1 MRQPPPWEASGWS
14 EAVLAWVD
22 GELDR
27 LGLRRTG
34 PMEPRPRPWSIVL
47 TVPTSTG
54 ACYFKT
60 TAPDMANDAAL
71 TVLLAGEAPNL
82 VLAPLAVDLER
93 RWMLLPDGG
102 PRLRDALAEDPDL
115 GHWERILPVYA
126 ELQRRVEGRETELLA
141 AGALDRRPETMPR
154 LFDQLLDAGEWLM
167 LGEPDG
173 LTDDQL
179 AQLHALRPRYADAC
193 AELEAAAIGSSIQH
207 DDLHDGNVL
216 AGARG
221 YRVIDWGD
229 SGVAHPFATLLVT
242 LRSVGHA
249 FELGDWTPFGLAA
262 PELERLRDAYLEP
275 WSDRLSRAELIR
287 LVRIAG
293 WTGMLARAL
302 VWTLG
307 MRHATD
313 TELTEWH
320 SAVPAW
326 LTELLNNAP
335 A

>member
-1 MRQPPPWEASGWS
+1 MDA
-14 EAVLAWVD
+14 
-22 GELDR
+22 
-27 LGLRRTG
+27 
-34 PMEPRPRPWSIVL
+34 RPRPWSIVL
-47 TVPTSTG
+47 TVPTSEG
-54 ACYFKT
+54 SYYFKT
-60 TAPDMANDAAL
+60 TAPEMANDAAL
-71 TVLLAGEAPNL
+71 TELLAREAPDL
-82 VLAPLAVDLER
+82 VLAPLAVDLDR

-102 PRLRDALAEDPDL
+102 PRLRDVLTGTADL
-115 GHWERILPVYA
+115 GQWERILPAYA
-126 ELQRRVEGRETELLA
+126 QLQRRLEVRESQLLA
-141 AGALDRRPETMPR
+141 AGALDRRPQRMPE
-154 LFDQLLDAGEWLM
+154 LFDQVLGDGEWLM

-179 AQLHALRPRYADAC
+179 ARLRALIPRYAEAC
-193 AELEAAAIGSSIQH
+193 GELEAADIGSSIQH

-216 AGARG
+216 AGDGG

-229 SGVAHPFATLLVT
+229 SGVAHPFSTLLVT
-242 LRSVGHA
+242 LRSVGNA
-249 FELGDWTPFGLAA
+249 FELGDWTPFLPAA

-275 WSDRLSRAELIR
+275 WSDRLPRAELVR
-287 LVRIAG
+287 LVRVAG
-293 WTGMLARAL
+293 WTGMVARAL
-302 VWTLG
+302 IWTLG

>member
-1 MRQPPPWEASGWS
+1 
-14 EAVLAWVD
+14 
-22 GELDR
+22 
-27 LGLRRTG
+27 
-34 PMEPRPRPWSIVL
+34 MEPRPRPWSIVL
-47 TVPTSTG
+47 TVPTSAR

-71 TVLLAGEAPNL
+71 TDLLAREAPDL
-82 VLAPLAVDLER
+82 VLGPLALDLER

-102 PRLRDALAEDPDL
+102 SRLRDVLAEAADL
-115 GHWERILPVYA
+115 GHWERILPSYA
-126 ELQRRVEGRETELLA
+126 QLQRRVEGRESELLA
-141 AGALDRRPETMPR
+141 AGALDRRPSRMPG
-154 LFDQLLDAGEWLM
+154 LFDQLLEAGEWLM
-167 LGEPDG
+167 LDEPDG
-173 LTDDQL
+173 LTDEQL
-179 AQLHALRPRYADAC
+179 ARLQALRPRYAEAC

-216 AGARG
+216 ADEGG

-249 FELGDWTPFGLAA
+249 FELGDWTPFHSVA
-262 PELERLRDAYLEP
+262 PELDRLRDAYLEP

-287 LVRIAG
+287 LVRVAG

-302 VWTLG
+302 IWTLG

>member
-1 MRQPPPWEASGWS
+1 
-14 EAVLAWVD
+14 VLA
-22 GELDR
+22 
-27 LGLRRTG
+27 
-34 PMEPRPRPWSIVL
+34 
-47 TVPTSTG
+47 VPTPEGSY
-54 ACYFKT
+54 YFKT
-60 TAPDMANDAAL
+60 TAPEMANDAAL
-71 TVLLAGEAPNL
+71 TELLAHEAPDL
-82 VLAPLAVDLER
+82 VLAPLALDLEL

-102 PRLRDALAEDPDL
+102 PRLRDALAGTADL
-115 GHWERILPVYA
+115 GHWERILPAYA
-126 ELQRRVEGRETELLA
+126 QLQRRLEGRESQLLA
-141 AGALDRRPETMPR
+141 AGALDRRPQRMPA
-154 LFDQLLDAGEWLM
+154 LFDRVLDDGEWLM

-179 AQLHALRPRYADAC
+179 ARLRALSPRYAEAC

-216 AGARG
+216 AGDGG

-242 LRSVGHA
+242 LRSVGNA
-249 FELGDWTPFGLAA
+249 FELGDWTPFLPAA

-275 WSDRLSRAELIR
+275 WTDRLPRAELER
-287 LVRIAG
+287 LVRVAS

-302 VWTLG
+302 IWTLG

-313 TELTEWH
+313 AELTEWH

>member
-1 MRQPPPWEASGWS
+1 
-14 EAVLAWVD
+14 
-22 GELDR
+22 
-27 LGLRRTG
+27 
-34 PMEPRPRPWSIVL
+34 MEPRPRPWSIVL

-60 TAPDMANDAAL
+60 TAPEMANDAAL
-71 TVLLAGEAPNL
+71 TELLAREAPHL
-82 VLAPLAVDLER
+82 VLAPIALDLDR

-102 PRLRDALAEDPDL
+102 PRLRDVVAETADL
-115 GHWERILPVYA
+115 GHWERILPAYA
-126 ELQRRVEGRETELLA
+126 QLQRRLEGRDPQLLA
-141 AGALDRRPETMPR
+141 AGALDRRPQRMPE
-154 LFDQLLDAGEWLM
+154 LFDQVLDDDEWLM

-173 LTDDQL
+173 LTDDQFARL
-179 AQLHALRPRYADAC
+179 RALSPRFAEAC
-193 AELEAAAIGSSIQH
+193 AELETAAIGSSIQH

-216 AGARG
+216 AGDGG

-229 SGVAHPFATLLVT
+229 SGVAHPFSTLLVT
-242 LRSVGHA
+242 LRSVGNA
-249 FELGDWTPFGLAA
+249 FKLGDWTPFLPAA
-262 PELERLRDAYLEP
+262 PGLERLRDAYLEP
-275 WSDRLSRAELIR
+275 WSDRLPRGELVR
-287 LVRIAG
+287 LVRVAC

-302 VWTLG
+302 IWTLG

-313 TELTEWH
+313 IELTEWH

>member
-1 MRQPPPWEASGWS
+1 R
-14 EAVLAWVD
+14 D
-22 GELDR
+22 
-27 LGLRRTG
+27 
-34 PMEPRPRPWSIVL
+34 
-47 TVPTSTG
+47 
-54 ACYFKT
+54 
-60 TAPDMANDAAL
+60 APD
-71 TVLLAGEAPNL
+71 L
-82 VLAPLAVDLER
+82 VLGPLALDLER

-102 PRLRDALAEDPDL
+102 PRLRDVLADDADL
-115 GHWERILPVYA
+115 GHWERILPAYA
-126 ELQRRVEGRETELLA
+126 ELQRRLEGRESELLA
-141 AGALDRRPETMPR
+141 AGTLDRRPERMPR

-173 LTDDQL
+173 LTDEQL
-179 AQLHALRPRYADAC
+179 ARLRGLRSRYAEAC
-193 AELEAAAIGSSIQH
+193 AELESAAIGASIQH

-216 AGARG
+216 AGEGG

-229 SGVAHPFATLLVT
+229 SGLAHPFATLLVT

-249 FELGDWTPFGLAA
+249 FELGDWTPFQPVAR
-262 PELERLRDAYLEP
+262 ELDRLRDAYLEP

-287 LVRIAG
+287 LVGVAG

-302 VWTLG
+302 IWTLG

-313 TELTEWH
+313 IELTEWN

>member
-1 MRQPPPWEASGWS
+1 
-14 EAVLAWVD
+14 
-22 GELDR
+22 
-27 LGLRRTG
+27 
-34 PMEPRPRPWSIVL
+34 MEPRPRPWSIVL
-47 TVPTSTG
+47 TIPTPEGSY
-54 ACYFKT
+54 YFKT
-60 TAPDMANDAAL
+60 TAPEMANDAAL
-71 TVLLAGEAPNL
+71 TDLLSREAPDL
-82 VLAPLAVDLER
+82 VLAPIALDLDR

-102 PRLRDALAEDPDL
+102 PRLRDVLAETADL
-115 GHWERILPVYA
+115 GHWERILPAYA
-126 ELQRRVEGRETELLA
+126 QLQLSLEGRESQLLA
-141 AGALDRRPETMPR
+141 AGTLDRRPQRMPD
-154 LFDQLLDAGEWLM
+154 LFDQVLDDGEWLM

-179 AQLHALRPRYADAC
+179 DRLRALSPRYAQAC
-193 AELEAAAIGSSIQH
+193 AELEAAAVGSSIQH

-216 AGARG
+216 AGGRG

-242 LRSVGHA
+242 LRSVGNA
-249 FELGDWTPFGLAA
+249 FELGDWTPFLPAA

-275 WSDRLSRAELIR
+275 WSDRLPRAELVR
-287 LVRIAG
+287 LVRVAS

-302 VWTLG
+302 IWTLG

-313 TELTEWH
+313 AELTEWH